1 MIRRRPRPVVASEP
15 TMSRPIMSRPI
26 MSRRISR
33 GFTLIEL
40 ILVLS
45 LMGSLLGGTIGLLS
59 LVQNSNEHGRRDFLC
74 RQELR
79 RFANDVRRDMH
90 AAAHVEINETALVIT
105 SESPPSEVT
114 FEVNDGTL
122 ARRKTSNADNTADA
136 QDRYRIKGDVNAA
149 IEWVEQGVSIR
160 WTITPLDRPANPVG
174 IVASRRPSR

>member
-1 MIRRRPRPVVASEP
+1 MNGHRPRRLVTPEP
-15 TMSRPIMSRPI
+15 IVSRPIMSRP
-26 MSRRISR
+26 ISR

-59 LVQNSNEHGRRDFLC
+59 LVQDSNEHGRRDLLC

-105 SESPPSEVT
+105 GESPPSEVT

-122 ARRKTSNADNTADA
+122 VRRKTSNGDNTADA
-136 QDRYRIKGDVNAA
+136 QDRYRIKGDVKAA
-149 IEWVEQGVSIR
+149 IEWVEPGISIR
-160 WTITPLDRPANPVG
+160 WTITPQDRPANPVR